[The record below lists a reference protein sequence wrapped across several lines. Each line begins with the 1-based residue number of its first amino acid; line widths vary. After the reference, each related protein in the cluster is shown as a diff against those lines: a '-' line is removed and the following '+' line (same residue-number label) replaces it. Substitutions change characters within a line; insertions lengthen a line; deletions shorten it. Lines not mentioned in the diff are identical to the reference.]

1 MGLDSYFLVIRVPME
16 RLDRRIIQS
25 CYADNRHSPNF
36 IHTESGSRTE
46 R

>member
-1 MGLDSYFLVIRVPME
+1 MGLGSYFLVIRVPME

-25 CYADNRHSPNF
+25 CYADNQHSPNV
-36 IHTESGSRTE
+36 IHTESGSGTE